1 MRSVEN
7 LEICCVDS
15 WHDVSLNTRLS
26 YTKLLPQPFALP
38 YNNVSK
44 AVHVSCVAFSTF
56 SPEQHDIVMI
66 IKGL

>member
-1 MRSVEN
+1 M
-7 LEICCVDS
+7 
-15 WHDVSLNTRLS
+15 HDVSLNTRLS
-26 YTKLLPQPFALP
+26 HTKLLPQPFALP